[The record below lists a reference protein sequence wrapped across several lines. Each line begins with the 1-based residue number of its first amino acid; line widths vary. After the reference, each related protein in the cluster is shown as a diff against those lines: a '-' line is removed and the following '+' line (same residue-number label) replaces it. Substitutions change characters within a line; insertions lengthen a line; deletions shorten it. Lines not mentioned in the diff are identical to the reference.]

1 MRWSILYRGP
11 LSSCNYACDYCPF
24 AKTKNTRAELADD
37 AAKLRRFVDW
47 VASRKEQ
54 IGILI
59 TPWGEAL
66 IRRYYQEAMT
76 ELSHLPNVWKIA
88 IQTNLSCSTKWMEKV
103 NRDTFALWTT
113 YHPTQITLPDFVKKT
128 KELDLLKIRYSV
140 GFVGFKDDLN
150 LLEQLRKD
158 LDPNTYLWVNAYK
171 RDPNY
176 YQEEDIQRIEAVD
189 PMFRF
194 NTIYHPSFGKA
205 CKAGH
210 TSFSVDGDGNMQ
222 SCHFIKQSLGNIYEP
237 GFEKALQPRSCSNAS
252 CGCHIGYVHLEELDL
267 YNAFGNGVLERV
279 LEMGKKI
286 KSK

>member
-11 LSSCNYACDYCPF
+11 LSSCNYSCDYCPF

-47 VASRKEQ
+47 VASREEQ

-103 NRDTFALWTT
+103 NRETFALWTT
-113 YHPTQITLPDFVKKT
+113 YHPTQITISDFIKKT
-128 KELDLLKIRYSV
+128 KELDQLNIRYSV
-140 GFVGFKDDLN
+140 GFVGFKEELG
-150 LLEQLRKD
+150 LLERLREE
-158 LDPNTYLWVNAYK
+158 LAASTYLWVNAYK

-176 YQEEDIQRIEAVD
+176 YTAEDILRIEAVD
-189 PMFRF
+189 PLFRY
-194 NTIYHPSFGKA
+194 NTQYHPSLGKP
-205 CKAGH
+205 CQAGN

-237 GFEKALQPRSCSNAS
+237 GFEAALKPRNCINDT
-252 CGCHIGYVHLEELDL
+252 CGCHIGYVHLDELGL
-267 YNAFGNGVLERV
+267 YEKFGDGLLERA
-279 LEMGKKI
+279 L
-286 KSK
+286 